1 MKEGAE
7 ILVRTCA
14 DVQPSEDVVVVT
26 DMQCKP
32 IAEAVADEARE
43 AGAIVSI
50 VVPPERSIDNEEPGS
65 GVAAAISGADVVFLP
80 VTLAMAHTRA
90 VREAIG
96 SGARVLSMTAF
107 T

>member
-14 DVQPSEDVVVVT
+14 DVQASEDVVVVT
-26 DMQCKP
+26 DRECKP

-50 VVPPERSIDNEEPGS
+50 VVPPERSIDN
-65 GVAAAISGADVVFLP
+65 
-80 VTLAMAHTRA
+80 
-90 VREAIG
+90 
-96 SGARVLSMTAF
+96 
-107 T
+107 